1 MNPVSFD
8 PAVVCIVRL
17 AALFFLLLGWR
28 LGRESAGRPM
38 FDFPLFPAA
47 RQSTDAPDDADPAAA
62 QPTGWIVMSEVP
74 ALM

>member
-1 MNPVSFD
+1 MTTISCD
-8 PAVVCIVRL
+8 PIFACIILL

-47 RQSTDAPDDADPAAA
+47 RRDAHAPDDAWDAAEEEDA
-62 QPTGWIVMSEVP
+62 RLSSR
-74 ALM
+74 LF

>member
-8 PAVVCIVRL
+8 PAVACIVLL

-47 RQSTDAPDDADPAAA
+47 RQDAHAPDDTWEADEEEENHFP
-62 QPTGWIVMSEVP
+62 PRRF
-74 ALM
+74 

>member
-1 MNPVSFD
+1 MTPVSFD
-8 PAVVCIVRL
+8 PAFACIVLL

-47 RQSTDAPDDADPAAA
+47 RQGADAPDEGWEAAHEADARF
-62 QPTGWIVMSEVP
+62 PTHR
-74 ALM
+74 L

>member
-1 MNPVSFD
+1 MTPISFD
-8 PAVVCIVRL
+8 PAFTGIVLL

-47 RQSTDAPDDADPAAA
+47 GQDADTPDEDREAAHEADARFPAHR
-62 QPTGWIVMSEVP
+62 
-74 ALM
+74 L

>member
-8 PAVVCIVRL
+8 PAFALLVL
-17 AALFFLLLGWR
+17 MAALFFLLLGWR

-47 RQSTDAPDDADPAAA
+47 PQETDAPDETWEAPREEDACFPL
-62 QPTGWIVMSEVP
+62 QR
-74 ALM
+74 L